1 MDVGILFELQGD
13 RLWAALDP
21 DFDFRIEVE
30 VTRCFLGEVI
40 DTFVGYAG
48 VFPLL
53 AGHALLVHKEQPEIG
68 EHDEVAKEFVGVLNF
83 LTVYE
88 ELGKFILQLRGI
100 DLRGIANKSA

>member
-1 MDVGILFELQGD
+1 VDVGVLFELQGE
-13 RLWAALDP
+13 RFWATLDP
-21 DFDFRIEVE
+21 DFDFRVEVE
-30 VTRCFLGEVI
+30 VTRCFFGEVI
-40 DTFVGYAG
+40 DAFVRDAG

-53 AGHALLVHKEQPEIG
+53 ACHALFVHEKKPEVG

-83 LTVYE
+83 LSVYE